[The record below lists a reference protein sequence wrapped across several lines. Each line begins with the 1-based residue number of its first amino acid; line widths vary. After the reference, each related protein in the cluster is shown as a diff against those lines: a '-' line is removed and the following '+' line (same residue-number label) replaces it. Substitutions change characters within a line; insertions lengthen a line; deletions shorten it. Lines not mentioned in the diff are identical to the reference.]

1 MIFYFADLEV
11 SVFFL
16 SDLYSCTFGIP
27 ILKVSV
33 FLPVGNE
40 PSASPR
46 PELIPI
52 KYWGQGPPPLGF
64 IFGVLV
70 GALTRVHMRVEAR
83 G

>member
-1 MIFYFADLEV
+1 M
-11 SVFFL
+11 
-16 SDLYSCTFGIP
+16 
-27 ILKVSV
+27 SV

-40 PSASPR
+40 AS